1 MFIRFFVGQNYDMSK
16 YKIVNIIDRIF
27 ISVCVFLLF
36 FAWINFYVRDLRLT
50 FIFALLASFS
60 VCFLLFL
67 FFSKKQAKANQT
79 KAQIEM
85 IEKNFLAFVLQP
97 NQERL
102 DNLAKVYGTE
112 KSSKNGF
119 LSENK
124 NLYFVSTETE
134 TLDKDKYLSI
144 IAQAQNL
151 DFETLFIICG
161 ESTQPLN
168 LQILKN
174 KTVKIIN
181 KTQLYA
187 DFKNKN
193 IDIISNCNF
202 NLSPPKLSWKDIAK
216 NIFAP
221 HKAKSYF
228 VCGLILLFS
237 SVVLPYN
244 FYYIIFG
251 SMLMLF
257 ALICKIL
264 PKFSGK

>member
-1 MFIRFFVGQNYDMSK
+1 MSK

-27 ISVCVFLLF
+27 ISACVFLLF

-60 VCFLLFL
+60 ACFLLFL
-67 FFSKKQAKANQT
+67 FISKKQTKTNQT
-79 KAQIEM
+79 KAQIEL
-85 IEKNFLAFVLQP
+85 IEKNFLAFVLLSS
-97 NQERL
+97 QERL
-102 DNLAKVYGTE
+102 NNLAKVYNTE
-112 KSSKNGF
+112 KTNKNGF

-124 NLYFVSTETE
+124 NLYFVLTETSV
-134 TLDKDKYLSI
+134 LDKNKFLSI
-144 IAQAQNL
+144 VAQAQNL

-161 ESTQPLN
+161 ETTEPLN
-168 LQILKN
+168 LQIFKN
-174 KTVKIIN
+174 KTIKIIN
-181 KTQLYA
+181 KAQLFA

-193 IDIISNCNF
+193 VDIISNCNF
-202 NLSPPKLSWKDIAK
+202 NLSPPKLSLKDILK

-221 HKAKSYF
+221 QKAKSYF

-237 SVVLPYN
+237 SIVLPYN

-264 PKFSGK
+264 PKFIGH